1 MKAARKAGTVKKP
14 RSLAVKAGLQFP
26 MQRIFKKLKMGNYAV
41 SIRKG
46 AAVYLA
52 AILEYLGA
60 EILELLLTTSLAGMT
75 DLLPSQCFFVRLC
88 GTKHILALY
97 LFQMMVNSCLQFP
110 GLPDKAKG
118 LVPLIFR

>member
-60 EILELLLTTSLAGMT
+60 EILELLLTTSLAGRT
-75 DLLPSQCFFVRLC
+75 DSPPAQCFIVILC
-88 GTKHILALY
+88 GTECTLA
-97 LFQMMVNSCLQFP
+97 
-110 GLPDKAKG
+110 
-118 LVPLIFR
+118 